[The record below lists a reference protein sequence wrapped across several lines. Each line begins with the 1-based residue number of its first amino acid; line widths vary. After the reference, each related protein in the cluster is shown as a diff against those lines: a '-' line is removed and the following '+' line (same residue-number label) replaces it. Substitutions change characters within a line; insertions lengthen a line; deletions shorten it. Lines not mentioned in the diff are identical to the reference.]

1 MYKTSVYMTGQT
13 GQSFEI
19 ANSRIAVPV
28 DMQRRYKFPVTLVYR
43 SNTNTSGNTGDIE
56 LDASALEI
64 IIKVSTFPSGNPNLS
79 IYIEGKFESTGDY
92 KIIASQ
98 TNITS
103 SGTWFLT
110 INPLIFKFIRVRWV
124 ITELSP
130 SLTFIVAAQGM
141 I

>member
-1 MYKTSVYMTGQT
+1 MYKTSVYMT

-43 SNTNTSGNTGDIE
+43 SDTGTSGNTGDIE

-64 IIKVSTFPSGNPNLS
+64 IIKVTSASGTNPNLS
-79 IYIEGKFESTGDY
+79 VYIEGKFESTGDY

-98 TNITS
+98 KDINST
-103 SGTWFLT
+103 GTWFLT
-110 INPLIFKFIRVRWV
+110 INPLLFKFIRVRWV
-124 ITELSP
+124 VTGTSP
-130 SLTFIVAAQGM
+130 SFTFTVAAQGM